1 MARKSQKSRPGPRGF
16 AEDRQA
22 PFGADRQ
29 AVELGAGGRLVIP
42 APFRAALGMKPG
54 DKLTV
59 RLEGNELRIY
69 TYAEAIRRV
78 QELARKYL
86 PSDGDAVEEF
96 LAWKRREAAREW
108 AELEDPKPDE

>member
-1 MARKSQKSRPGPRGF
+1 MARKSHKSPSGPRGF

-22 PFGADRQ
+22 PLSADRQ

-69 TYAEAIRRV
+69 TYEEGLRRAR
-78 QELARKYL
+78 ELFAKHL
-86 PSDGDAVEEF
+86 PDNAVDDF
-96 LAWKRREAAREW
+96 LAWKRGEAEREW
-108 AELEDPKPDE
+108 AELEDRLSDE